1 MASPASI
8 AKHPIHPMLIVF
20 PVGLWVFSL
29 VCDVVFHMGW
39 GGPSWNDAAFYS
51 MAGGIVGAL
60 LAAIPGFIDFFSIP
74 SSQQSLK
81 KLGWAHMVINLGAVI
96 IFAIDLWWRVGKT
109 TGSSG
114 PMVLSIVGVLS
125 LVASGWLGGSM
136 VYEHGM
142 AVDLQENMSRE
153 EERRAA

>member
-1 MASPASI
+1 VI
-8 AKHPIHPMLIVF
+8 
-20 PVGLWVFSL
+20 
-29 VCDVVFHMGW
+29 FHMGW
-39 GGPSWNDAAFYS
+39 GGQSWNDVAFYT
-51 MAGGIVGAL
+51 MAGGIAGAL

-96 IFAIDLWWRVGKT
+96 IFTINLWWRVGKT
-109 TGSSG
+109 PGSSG

-142 AVDLQENMSRE
+142 AVDIQEDMSRE